1 MPVLLAVALGGVLG
15 SLARWGVDEA
25 MPATGPDD
33 WPWATLTVNLVGAL
47 ALGALLASGLL
58 LGRPSWWRPLLVTGV
73 LGGFT
78 TFSALALETGVM
90 LDAGRPVAAIGYVV
104 ITVVVGLAAVHLGR
118 VLVSR
123 RAAT

>member
-25 MPATGPDD
+25 MPATRPGD

-47 ALGALLASGLL
+47 AIGALLTSGLL
-58 LGRPSWWRPLLVTGV
+58 VGRPHWWRPLLVTGV

-90 LDAGRPVAAIGYVV
+90 LDAGRPLAAIGYLAV
-104 ITVVVGLAAVHLGR
+104 TVAGGLAAVVLGR
-118 VLVSR
+118 SLGSR
-123 RAAT
+123 RGAT

>member
-25 MPATGPDD
+25 MPATGPGD
-33 WPWATLTVNLVGAL
+33 WPWATLTVNLVGAF
-47 ALGALLASGLL
+47 AIGALLTSGLL
-58 LGRPSWWRPLLVTGV
+58 VSRPHWWRPLLVTGV

-90 LDAGRPVAAIGYVV
+90 LDAGRPLAAIGYL
-104 ITVVVGLAAVHLGR
+104 TVTVAGGLAAVVLGR
-118 VLVSR
+118 SLGSR
-123 RAAT
+123 RGAT